1 MSVKSTDENET
12 KTTFLDYSSPNEP
25 IELFTIHRL
34 TGDMRN
40 YYASQ
45 DLMVELARTTTE
57 IYTVSIPE
65 SAANSLLKL
74 SYEQIKERFSIISQS
89 WNN

>member
-1 MSVKSTDENET
+1 
-12 KTTFLDYSSPNEP
+12 
-25 IELFTIHRL
+25 
-34 TGDMRN
+34 MRN

-45 DLMVELARTTTE
+45 DSMVELARTTTE
-57 IYTVSIPE
+57 IYTVSISE
-65 SAANSLLKL
+65 NAVNSQFNL